1 MKSDN
6 VKKGMQAAPARSLF
20 NALGM
25 TAEEMRKPLVG
36 IVSSYNEIVPGHMN
50 IDKIVEAVRLGVA
63 MAGGTPVVFP
73 AIAVCD
79 GIAMGHIG
87 MKYSLVTRD
96 LIADSTEAMAIA
108 HQFDA
113 LVMVPNCD
121 KNVPGLLMAA
131 ARVNV
136 PTVFVSGGPMLAGH
150 VKGKKT
156 SLSSMFEAVGSYAAG
171 TFTEDD
177 VRDFE
182 EHACPTC
189 GSCSGM
195 YTANSMN
202 CLTEAIGMGLRGNGT
217 IPAVY
222 SDRIRLAKHA
232 GMKVMELLEKNIRP
246 RDIMNEKAF
255 MNALT
260 VDMALG
266 CSTNSMLHLPAIA
279 HEAGVELNLEIAN
292 ELSAKTPNLCHL
304 APAGHTYMEDL
315 NEAGGV
321 YAVMNELNKRGLL
334 YTDIITAT
342 GKTVAENIEGCVN
355 RDPSIIRP
363 IDDPYSETGGIAVL
377 KGNLAPNGS
386 VVKRSA
392 VVPEM
397 MVHEGPARV
406 FDCEEDAIEAIKGG
420 KIVSGDVVVIRY
432 EGPKGGPGMREMLNP
447 TSAIAGMGLGSSV
460 ALITD
465 GRFSGASRGASIGHV
480 SPEAALGGNIALVE
494 EGDIIKIDI
503 PANTLNV
510 DVSDEELAKRR
521 EKWQPRQP
529 EVTTGYLA
537 RYMALVTDSSR
548 GAVLEAPSFK

>member
-6 VKKGMQAAPARSLF
+6 VKVGMQQAPHRSLF

-25 TAEEMRKPLVG
+25 TEEELAKPLVG
-36 IVSSYNEIVPGHMN
+36 IVCSYNEIVPGHMN
-50 IDKIVEAVRLGVA
+50 LDKIAQAVKMGVA
-63 MAGGTPVVFP
+63 MAGGTPVMFP

-113 LVMVPNCD
+113 LVMIPNCD
-121 KNVPGLLMAA
+121 KNVPGLMMAA

-150 VKGKKT
+150 VKGHKT

-171 TFTEDD
+171 TMSEED
-177 VRDFE
+177 VNEFE
-182 EHACPTC
+182 CKACPTC

-202 CLTEAIGMGLRGNGT
+202 CLTEALGMGLPGNGT

-222 SDRIRLAKHA
+222 SERLKLAKHA
-232 GMKVMELLEKNIRP
+232 GMAVMEMYRKNIRP
-246 RDIMNEKAF
+246 RDIITKEAII
-255 MNALT
+255 NALT

-266 CSTNSMLHLPAIA
+266 CSTNSMLHIPAIA
-279 HEAGVELNLEIAN
+279 HEIGFDFDISFAN
-292 ELSAKTPNLCHL
+292 EISAKTPNLCHL
-304 APAGHTYMEDL
+304 APAGPTYMEDL

-321 YAVMNELNKRGLL
+321 YAVMNQLKSLGLL
-334 YTDIITAT
+334 NEDCMTVT
-342 GKTVAENIEGCVN
+342 GKTIGEAVSGAVN
-355 RDPSIIRP
+355 KNPEVIRP
-363 IDDPYSETGGIAVL
+363 LDNPYSKTGGLAVL
-377 KGNLAPNGS
+377 RGNLAPDGS

-392 VVPEM
+392 VAPEM
-397 MVHEGPARV
+397 LVHEGPARV
-406 FDCEEDAIEAIKGG
+406 FECEEDAIAAIKGG
-420 KIVSGDVVVIRY
+420 KIVAGDVVVIRY

-447 TSAIAGMGLGSSV
+447 TSAIAGMGLGSTV

-480 SPEAALGGNIALVE
+480 SPEAAVGGPIALVE

-503 PANTLNV
+503 NNCTLDL
-510 DVSDEELAKRR
+510 DVPEDVLEVRR
-521 EKWQPRQP
+521 AAWKPREP
-529 EVTTGYLA
+529 KVTTGYLA
-537 RYMALVTDSSR
+537 RYASMVTSGNR
-548 GAVLEAPSFK
+548 GAILEIPKA

>member
-1 MKSDN
+1 MRSDT
-6 VKKGMQAAPARSLF
+6 VRKGTQQAPHRSLF

-25 TAEEMRKPLVG
+25 TKEEMDKPLVG

-50 IDKIVEAVRLGVA
+50 LDKIVNAVKLGVA

-79 GIAMGHIG
+79 GIAMGHVG

-96 LIADSTEAMAIA
+96 LIADSTEAMALA

-131 ARVNV
+131 ARINV

-150 VKGKKT
+150 VKGHKT

-171 TFTEDD
+171 TITADD
-177 VRDFE
+177 LAEFE
-182 EHACPTC
+182 NKTCPTC

-202 CLTEAIGMGLRGNGT
+202 CLTEVLGMGLKGNGT

-222 SDRIRLAKHA
+222 SERIRLAKHA
-232 GMKVMELLEKNIRP
+232 GMQVMEMYRRNIRP
-246 RDIMNEKAF
+246 RDIMTKEAVL
-255 MNALT
+255 NALT

-279 HEAGVELNLEIAN
+279 HEIGMDFDISFAN
-292 ELSAKTPNLCHL
+292 EISEKTPNLCHL
-304 APAGHTYMEDL
+304 APAGPTYMEDL

-321 YAVMNELNKRGLL
+321 YAVMNELNKLGLL
-334 YTDIITAT
+334 HTECMTVT
-342 GKTVAENIEGCVN
+342 GKTVGENIKNCVN
-355 RDPSIIRP
+355 LNPEVIRP
-363 IDDPYSETGGIAVL
+363 IDNPYTKTGGLAVL
-377 KGNLAPNGS
+377 KGNLAPDGG

-397 MVHEGPARV
+397 LVHEGPARV
-406 FDCEEDAIEAIKGG
+406 FDSEDDAIVAIKSG
-420 KIVSGDVVVIRY
+420 KIVEGDVVVIRY

-447 TSAIAGMGLGSSV
+447 TSAIVGMGLGSSV

-465 GRFSGASRGASIGHV
+465 GRFSGASRGAAIGHV
-480 SPEAALGGNIALVE
+480 SPEAAVGGPIALVE
-494 EGDIIKIDI
+494 EGDIISINI
-503 PANTLNV
+503 PELKLEIK
-510 DVSDEELAKRR
+510 VSDEEMQARR
-521 EKWQPRQP
+521 EKWQTREPK
-529 EVTTGYLA
+529 VTTGYLA
-537 RYMALVTDSSR
+537 RYASMVTSGNR
-548 GAVLEAPSFK
+548 GAILEVPKAK

>member
-1 MKSDN
+1 MRSDN
-6 VKKGMQAAPARSLF
+6 VKKGMQQAPHRSLF
-20 NALGM
+20 NALGF
-25 TAEEMRKPLVG
+25 TKEEMDKPMIG

-50 IDKIVEAVRLGVA
+50 LDKIVEAVKLGVA
-63 MAGGTPVVFP
+63 MAGGVPVVFP

-79 GIAMGHIG
+79 GIAMGHVG

-96 LIADSTEAMAIA
+96 LIADSTECMAMA
-108 HQFDA
+108 HQFDG

-131 ARVNV
+131 ARINI

-150 VKGKKT
+150 VKGQRT
-156 SLSSMFEAVGSYAAG
+156 SLSSMFEAVGAYAAG
-171 TFTEDD
+171 KMTEED
-177 VRDFE
+177 VYE
-182 EHACPTC
+182 YECKTCPTC

-202 CLTEAIGMGLRGNGT
+202 CLTEALGMGLQGNGT

-222 SDRIRLAKHA
+222 SERIKLAKHA
-232 GMKVMELLEKNIRP
+232 GMKVMEMIEKNICP
-246 RDIMNEKAF
+246 RDIMTEKAF
-255 MNALT
+255 VNALT

-279 HEAGVELNLEIAN
+279 REAGVALNVDIAN
-292 ELSAKTPNLCHL
+292 GISAKTPNLCHL
-304 APAGHTYMEDL
+304 APAGHTYMEQL

-321 YAVMNELNKRGLL
+321 YAVMNELSKKNLL
-334 YTDIITAT
+334 NLDCITVT
-342 GKTVAENIEGCVN
+342 GKTVGENIANVVN
-355 RDPSIIRP
+355 KDPEVIRP
-363 IDDPYSETGGIAVL
+363 IDNPYSQTGGIAVL
-377 KGNLAPNGS
+377 KGNLAPDSG

-392 VVPEM
+392 VAPEM

-406 FDCEEDAIEAIKGG
+406 FDCEDDAIAAIKGG
-420 KIVSGDVVVIRY
+420 KIVAGDVVVIRY

-480 SPEAALGGNIALVE
+480 SPEAAVGGPIALIE
-494 EGDIIKIDI
+494 EGDIIAIDI
-503 PANTLNV
+503 PANTINV
-510 DVSDEELAKRR
+510 KVSDEEMTKRK
-521 EKWQPRQP
+521 EAWTPKEPK
-529 EVTTGYLA
+529 VKTGYLA
-537 RYMALVTDSSR
+537 RYASMVTSADK
-548 GAVLEAPSFK
+548 GAILQIK

>member
-6 VKKGMQAAPARSLF
+6 VKSGMQQAPHRSLF

-25 TAEEMRKPLVG
+25 TQEEMKKPLVG

-50 IDKIVEAVRLGVA
+50 LDKIVNAVKLGVA

-150 VKGKKT
+150 VKGQKT

-171 TFTEDD
+171 KMSEEDVLD
-177 VRDFE
+177 YE
-182 EHACPTC
+182 QHACPTC

-202 CLTEAIGMGLRGNGT
+202 CLTEAIGMGLQGNGT

-222 SDRIRLAKHA
+222 SERIKLAKHA

-246 RDIMNEKAF
+246 RDILTEKAF

-266 CSTNSMLHLPAIA
+266 CSTNTMLHLPAIA
-279 HEAGVELNLEIAN
+279 HEAGVEINLDIAN
-292 ELSAKTPNLCHL
+292 ELSAKSPNLCHL
-304 APAGHTYMEDL
+304 APAGHTYMEEL
-315 NEAGGV
+315 NEAGGI
-321 YAVMNELNKRGLL
+321 YAVMNELNKKGLL
-334 YTDIITAT
+334 YTDLITAT
-342 GKTVAENIEGCVN
+342 GKTVGENIKGCENKNPEV
-355 RDPSIIRP
+355 IRP
-363 IDDPYSETGGIAVL
+363 IDNPYSQTGGIAVL
-377 KGNLAPNGS
+377 KGNLAVNGS

-406 FDCEEDAIEAIKGG
+406 FDCEEDAIAAIKGG
-420 KIVSGDVVVIRY
+420 KIVPGDVVVIRY

-494 EGDIIKIDI
+494 EGDIIKINI
-503 PANTLNV
+503 PENTLNV
-510 DVSDEELAKRR
+510 DVSDEVLAERR
-521 EKWQPRQP
+521 AKWQPREP
-529 EVTTGYLA
+529 KVTTGYLA
-537 RYMALVTDSSR
+537 RYAALVTDSSK
-548 GAVLEAPSFK
+548 GAILQAPTV

>member
-1 MKSDN
+1 MRSDA
-6 VKKGMQAAPARSLF
+6 VKKGIAQAPQRSLMR
-20 NALGM
+20 ALGL
-25 TAEEMRKPLVG
+25 TEEEMKKPLVG

-50 IDKIVEAVRLGVA
+50 LDKITEAVKMGVA
-63 MAGGTPVVFP
+63 MAGGTPIVFP

-96 LIADSTEAMAIA
+96 LIADSTECMAMA

-113 LVMVPNCD
+113 LVCIPNCD

-150 VKGKKT
+150 VKGEKR

-171 TFTEDD
+171 TMTEEDIY
-177 VRDFE
+177 DFE
-182 EHACPTC
+182 CNACPTC

-202 CLTEAIGMGLRGNGT
+202 CLTEVLGMGLKGNGT

-222 SDRIRLAKHA
+222 SERLRLAKRA
-232 GMKVMELLEKNIRP
+232 GMQVMELLKQDIRP
-246 RDIMNEKAF
+246 RDIMTKEAF
-255 MNALT
+255 LNALT

-279 HEAGVELNLEIAN
+279 HEAGVELNPEMAN
-292 ELSAKTPNLCHL
+292 AISEKTPNLCHL
-304 APAGHTYMEDL
+304 APAGYHYIEEL

-321 YAVMNELNKRGLL
+321 YAVMNELNKLNLL
-334 YTDIITAT
+334 HTECMTVT
-342 GKTVAENIEGCVN
+342 GKTVGENIKGCVN
-355 RDPSIIRP
+355 KNPEIIRP
-363 IDDPYSETGGIAVL
+363 VENPYSKTGGIAVL
-377 KGNLAPNGS
+377 KGNLAPDTA

-397 MVHEGPARV
+397 QVHEGPARV
-406 FDCEEDAIEAIKGG
+406 FDCEEDAIEAIRGG
-420 KIVSGDVVVIRY
+420 KIVAGDVVVIRY

-480 SPEAALGGNIALVE
+480 SPEAAEGGPIALVE
-494 EGDIIKIDI
+494 EGDLIRINI
-503 PANTLNV
+503 PEHKLEV
-510 DVSDEELAKRR
+510 VVSDEELARR
-521 EKWQPRQP
+521 KAAWTPREP
-529 EVTTGYLA
+529 KVTTGYLK
-537 RYMALVTDSSR
+537 RYAKMVSSANK
-548 GAVLEAPSFK
+548 GAILEF

>member
-1 MKSDN
+1 MKSDA
-6 VKKGMQAAPARSLF
+6 VKKGMQQAPHRSLF

-25 TAEEMRKPLVG
+25 TKEELERPLVG
-36 IVSSYNEIVPGHMN
+36 IVCSYNEIVPGHMN
-50 IDKIVEAVRLGVA
+50 LDKIAQAVIMGVA
-63 MAGGTPVVFP
+63 MAGGTPIMFP

-79 GIAMGHIG
+79 GIAMGHTG

-96 LIADSTEAMAIA
+96 LIADSTECMALA

-113 LVMVPNCD
+113 LVMIPNCD

-150 VKGKKT
+150 VKGQKR

-171 TFTEDD
+171 TMTEED
-177 VRDFE
+177 VCEFE
-182 EHACPTC
+182 NKVCPTC

-202 CLTEAIGMGLRGNGT
+202 CLTEVLGMGLRGNGT

-222 SDRIRLAKHA
+222 SERIKLAKHA
-232 GMKVMELLEKNIRP
+232 GMAVMDMYRKNIRP
-246 RDIMNEKAF
+246 RDIMTKEAIH
-255 MNALT
+255 NALT

-279 HEAGVELNLEIAN
+279 HEIGYDIDISIAN
-292 ELSAKTPNLCHL
+292 EISAKTPNICHL
-304 APAGHTYMEDL
+304 APAGPTYMEDL

-321 YAVMNELNKRGLL
+321 YAVMNELAEIGLL
-334 YTDIITAT
+334 NTDCMTVT
-342 GKTVAENIEGCVN
+342 GKTVGENIKGCRNLNPEV
-355 RDPSIIRP
+355 IRP
-363 IDDPYSETGGIAVL
+363 VDNPYSKTGGLAVL
-377 KGNLAPNGS
+377 KGNLAPDGS

-397 MVHEGPARV
+397 LEHEGPARV
-406 FDCEEDAIEAIKGG
+406 FECEEDAIAAIKGG
-420 KIVSGDVVVIRY
+420 KIVKGDVVVIRY

-480 SPEAALGGNIALVE
+480 SPEAAVGGPIALVE
-494 EGDIIKIDI
+494 EGDMIHININE
-503 PANTLNV
+503 NTITLK
-510 DVSDEELAKRR
+510 VSDEELAARKA
-521 EKWQPRQP
+521 KWQPKAP
-529 EVTTGYLA
+529 NVTTG
-537 RYMALVTDSSR
+537 
-548 GAVLEAPSFK
+548 

>member
-1 MKSDN
+1 MRSDA
-6 VKKGMQAAPARSLF
+6 VKTGTQQAPHRSLF

-25 TAEEMRKPLVG
+25 TKEEMERPLVG
-36 IVSSYNEIVPGHMN
+36 IVCSYNEIVPGHMN
-50 IDKIVEAVRLGVA
+50 LDKIAQAVKLGVA
-63 MAGGTPVVFP
+63 MAGGTPVMFP

-96 LIADSTEAMAIA
+96 LIADSTEAMALA

-113 LVMVPNCD
+113 LVMIPNCD

-131 ARVNV
+131 ARINV

-150 VKGKKT
+150 LNGHKT
-156 SLSSMFEAVGSYAAG
+156 SLSSMFEAVGAYAAG
-171 TFTEDD
+171 KLTE
-177 VRDFE
+177 E
-182 EHACPTC
+182 GLTECENKTCPTC

-202 CLTEAIGMGLRGNGT
+202 CLTEVLGMGLKGNGT

-222 SDRIRLAKHA
+222 SERIRLAKHA
-232 GMKVMELLEKNIRP
+232 GMQVMEMYRRNIRP
-246 RDIMNEKAF
+246 RDIMTKEALL
-255 MNALT
+255 NALT

-279 HEAGVELNLEIAN
+279 HEIGWDFDISFAN
-292 ELSAKTPNLCHL
+292 EISAKTPNICHL
-304 APAGHTYMEDL
+304 APAGPTYMEDL

-321 YAVMNELNKRGLL
+321 YAVMNELNKKGLL
-334 YTDIITAT
+334 HTECMTVT
-342 GKTVAENIEGCVN
+342 GKTVGENIKDCVN
-355 RDPSIIRP
+355 LNPEVIRP
-363 IDDPYSETGGIAVL
+363 IDNPYSTTGGLAVL
-377 KGNLAPNGS
+377 QGNLAPDGS

-392 VVPEM
+392 VVAEM

-406 FDCEEDAIEAIKGG
+406 FDCEEDAIAAIKGG
-420 KIVSGDVVVIRY
+420 KIVEGDVVVIRY

-480 SPEAALGGNIALVE
+480 SPEAAVGGSIALVE
-494 EGDIIKIDI
+494 EGDIISINI
-503 PANTLNV
+503 PELKLELK
-510 DVSDEELAKRR
+510 VSDEELAARKA
-521 EKWQPRQP
+521 KWQPREP
-529 EVTTGYLA
+529 KVTTGYLA
-537 RYMALVTDSSR
+537 RYAAMVTSGNR
-548 GAVLEAPSFK
+548 GAILEVPKAK

>member
-1 MKSDN
+1 MRSDS
-6 VKKGMQAAPARSLF
+6 VTKGMQQAPHRSLF

-25 TAEEMRKPLVG
+25 TKEELEKPLIG

-50 IDKIVEAVRLGVA
+50 LDKIVEAVKLGVA
-63 MAGGTPVVFP
+63 MAGGTPIVFP

-79 GIAMGHIG
+79 GIAMGHTG

-96 LIADSTEAMAIA
+96 LICDSTECMAMA

-131 ARVNV
+131 ARLNI
-136 PTVFVSGGPMLAGH
+136 PTVFVSGGPMLAGR
-150 VKGKKT
+150 VKGERR

-171 TFTEDD
+171 TMTEED
-177 VRDFE
+177 VLEFE
-182 EHACPTC
+182 EKVCPTC

-202 CLTEAIGMGLRGNGT
+202 CLTEAIGMGLQGNGT

-222 SDRIRLAKHA
+222 SQRIKLAKHA

-246 RDIMNEKAF
+246 RDIMTKEAF
-255 MNALT
+255 ENALT

-266 CSTNSMLHLPAIA
+266 CSTNTMLHLPAIA
-279 HEAGVELNLEIAN
+279 NEADIELNLDMAN
-292 ELSAKTPNLCHL
+292 EISARTPNLCHL
-304 APAGHTYMEDL
+304 APAGPTYMEQL

-321 YAVMNELNKRGLL
+321 YAVMNELSKKNLL
-334 YTDIITAT
+334 HLDLITAT
-342 GKTVAENIEGCVN
+342 GKTVGENIAQVYN
-355 RDPSIIRP
+355 RDPEVIRP
-363 IDDPYSETGGIAVL
+363 VENPYSETGGIAVL
-377 KGNLAPNGS
+377 KGNLAPDSG

-406 FDCEEDAIEAIKGG
+406 FDCEEDAIAAIKGG
-420 KIVSGDVVVIRY
+420 KIIAGDVVVIRY

-480 SPEAALGGNIALVE
+480 SPEAAVGGPIALVQ
-494 EGDIIKIDI
+494 EGDIIQINI
-503 PANTLNV
+503 PENTLNV
-510 DVSDEELAKRR
+510 KISDEEMAARK
-521 EKWQPRQP
+521 EKWQPREP
-529 EVTTGYLA
+529 KVSTGYLA
-537 RYMALVTDSSR
+537 RYAKMVTSGSR
-548 GAVLEAPSFK
+548 GAVLEK

>member
-1 MKSDN
+1 MISDN
-6 VKKGMQAAPARSLF
+6 ARAGMQQAPARSLF
-20 NALGM
+20 NALGF
-25 TAEEMRKPLVG
+25 TPEEMKKPMVG
-36 IVSSYNEIVPGHMN
+36 IVSSFNEIVPGHMN
-50 IDKIVEAVRLGVA
+50 IDKIVEAVKLGVA
-63 MAGGTPVVFP
+63 EAGGVPVVFP

-79 GIAMGHIG
+79 GIAMGHVG

-96 LIADSTEAMAIA
+96 LIADSTECMAIA

-131 ARVNV
+131 ARLNL

-150 VKGKKT
+150 VKGRKR

-171 TFTEDD
+171 TMTEDD
-177 VRDFE
+177 VCE
-182 EHACPTC
+182 YENKVCPTC

-202 CLTEAIGMGLRGNGT
+202 CLTEALGMGLRGNGT

-222 SDRIRLAKHA
+222 SERIRLAKHA
-232 GMKVMELLEKNIRP
+232 GMAVMDMYNKGIKA
-246 RDIMNEKAF
+246 RDIITKDAI

-279 HEAGVELNLEIAN
+279 HEIGFDFDISFAN
-292 ELSAKTPNLCHL
+292 PISERTPNLCHL
-304 APAGHTYMEDL
+304 APAGPTYMEDL

-321 YAVMNELNKRGLL
+321 WAVMKELADIGLL
-334 YTDIITAT
+334 NTDCMTVT
-342 GKTVAENIEGCVN
+342 GKTVGENIKNAVN
-355 RDPSIIRP
+355 RDPEVIRP
-363 IDDPYSETGGIAVL
+363 VDNPYSKTGGLAVL
-377 KGNLAPNGS
+377 KGNLAPDGS

-392 VVPEM
+392 VVDEM

-406 FDCEEDAIEAIKGG
+406 FDCEEDAIAAIKGG
-420 KIVSGDVVVIRY
+420 KIVEGDVVVIRY

-465 GRFSGASRGASIGHV
+465 GRFSG
-480 SPEAALGGNIALVE
+480 PEAAVGGPIALVE

-503 PANTLNV
+503 PNMKLEL
-510 DVSDEELAKRR
+510 DVSDEVLAERKA
-521 EKWQPRQP
+521 KWQPREP
-529 EVTTGYLA
+529 KVTTGYLK
-537 RYMALVTDSSR
+537 RYAALVTSGNR
-548 GAVLEAPSFK
+548 GAILALPGEQNA

>member
-1 MKSDN
+1 MRSDA
-6 VKKGMQAAPARSLF
+6 VKTGTQQAPHRSLF

-25 TAEEMRKPLVG
+25 TKEEMDRPLVG

-50 IDKIVEAVRLGVA
+50 LDKITQAVKLGVA
-63 MAGGTPVVFP
+63 MAGGTPVMFP

-79 GIAMGHIG
+79 GIAMGHVG

-96 LIADSTEAMAIA
+96 LIADSTEAMAMA

-113 LVMVPNCD
+113 LVMIPNCD

-131 ARVNV
+131 ARLNV

-150 VKGKKT
+150 LNGHKT
-156 SLSSMFEAVGSYAAG
+156 SLSSMFEAVGAYAAG
-171 TFTEDD
+171 KLDEDGLTEC
-177 VRDFE
+177 E
-182 EHACPTC
+182 MKTCPTC

-202 CLTEAIGMGLRGNGT
+202 CLTEVLGMGLKGNGT

-222 SDRIRLAKHA
+222 SERIRLAKHA
-232 GMKVMELLEKNIRP
+232 GMQVMEMYRKNIRP
-246 RDIMNEKAF
+246 RDIMTKEAIL
-255 MNALT
+255 NALT

-279 HEAGVELNLEIAN
+279 HEIGMDFDISFAN
-292 ELSAKTPNLCHL
+292 EISAKTPNLCHL
-304 APAGHTYMEDL
+304 APAGPTYMEDL

-321 YAVMNELNKRGLL
+321 YAVMNELNKKGLL
-334 YTDIITAT
+334 HTECMTVT
-342 GKTVAENIEGCVN
+342 GKTVGENIKDCVN
-355 RDPSIIRP
+355 LNPEVIRP
-363 IDDPYSETGGIAVL
+363 IDNPYSQTGGLAVL
-377 KGNLAPNGS
+377 KGNLAPDGG

-392 VVPEM
+392 VVEEM

-406 FDCEEDAIEAIKGG
+406 FDCEEDAIAAIKGG
-420 KIVSGDVVVIRY
+420 KIVEGDVVVIRY

-465 GRFSGASRGASIGHV
+465 GRFSGASRGATIGHV
-480 SPEAALGGNIALVE
+480 SPEAAVGGPIALVE
-494 EGDIIKIDI
+494 EGDIISINI
-503 PANTLNV
+503 PELKLEIK
-510 DVSDEELAKRR
+510 VSDEEMQARKA
-521 EKWQPRQP
+521 KWQPREP
-529 EVTTGYLA
+529 KVTTGYLA
-537 RYMALVTDSSR
+537 RYAAMVTSGNR
-548 GAVLEAPSFK
+548 GAILEVPKAK

>member
-1 MKSDN
+1 MKSDA
-6 VKKGMQAAPARSLF
+6 VKKGLQQAPHRSLF

-25 TAEEMRKPLVG
+25 TEEEMERPLVG
-36 IVSSYNEIVPGHMN
+36 IVCSYNEIVPGHMN
-50 IDKIVEAVRLGVA
+50 LDKIANAVKMGVA
-63 MAGGTPVVFP
+63 MAGGTPIMFP

-79 GIAMGHIG
+79 GIAMGHEG

-96 LIADSTEAMAIA
+96 LIADSTECMAKA

-113 LVMVPNCD
+113 LVMIPNCD

-150 VKGKKT
+150 VGGHKT
-156 SLSSMFEAVGSYAAG
+156 SLSSMFEAVGANAAG
-171 TFTEDD
+171 KMSL
-177 VRDFE
+177 E
-182 EHACPTC
+182 ELNEYECKACPTC

-202 CLTEAIGMGLRGNGT
+202 CLTEALGMGLKGNGT

-222 SDRIRLAKHA
+222 SERLKLAKHA
-232 GMKVMELLEKNIRP
+232 GMAVMELYRKNIRP
-246 RDIMNEKAF
+246 RDIMTKDAIL
-255 MNALT
+255 NALT

-279 HEAGVELNLEIAN
+279 HEVGFDFDISFAN
-292 ELSAKTPNLCHL
+292 EISEKTPNLCHL
-304 APAGHTYMEDL
+304 APAGPTYMEDL

-321 YAVMNELNKRGLL
+321 YAVMNELRELGLL
-334 YTDIITAT
+334 HEDCITVT
-342 GKTVAENIEGCVN
+342 GNTIGENIKDCENKNPQV
-355 RDPSIIRP
+355 IRP
-363 IDDPYSETGGIAVL
+363 LDNPYSKTGGLAVL
-377 KGNLAPNGS
+377 KGNLAPDGS

-392 VVPEM
+392 VVDEM
-397 MVHEGPARV
+397 MVHKGPARV
-406 FDCEEDAIEAIKGG
+406 FECEEDAIVAIKGG
-420 KIVSGDVVVIRY
+420 KIVPGDVVVIRY

-480 SPEAALGGNIALVE
+480 SPEAAVGGPIALGE
-494 EGDIIKIDI
+494 EGDIIKINI
-503 PANTLNV
+503 PEMTLEL
-510 DVSDEELAKRR
+510 DVSDEVLAERR
-521 EKWQPRQP
+521 KNWTPREP
-529 EVTTGYLA
+529 KVTTGYLA
-537 RYMALVTDSSR
+537 RYASMVTSGNR
-548 GAVLEAPSFK
+548 GAILAIDK